1 MLYLLPFY
9 IDALDDSDIEYFL
22 IMIYT
27 ISADELDYDD
37 EKLLRVGDERDVYFF
52 ITCTYMF
59 ILTTQCRYMAAP
71 TNTSYSPLTEDE

>member
-52 ITCTYMF
+52 ITCRLEAGT
-59 ILTTQCRYMAAP
+59 ISAA
-71 TNTSYSPLTEDE
+71 